1 MSDYSDIGL
10 LKRKFRDVHAVVS
23 RLDHQTRKLFGPH
36 ARPRPGGLVARFAT
50 CQLIAR
56 AERCDPVD
64 VARQHFANDRDL
76 RHHLIE
82 LKGAVTP
89 AQSTVAT
96 WATELAAVTVADIA
110 DNLLPQSALAQL
122 RNYGLAY
129 SFVDGSVART
139 PTHTPTPSGG
149 FVAEAGSIPVG
160 AMIFGSLTLKPKKA
174 AAITALTRGLANGSP
189 MLSSR

>member
-1 MSDYSDIGL
+1 MPTD
-10 LKRKFRDVHAVVS
+10 
-23 RLDHQTRKLFGPH
+23 
-36 ARPRPGGLVARFAT
+36 
-50 CQLIAR
+50 CENR
-56 AERCDPVD
+56 ALRPVD

-149 FVAEAGSIPVG
+149 FVA
-160 AMIFGSLTLKPKKA
+160 KPA
-174 AAITALTRGLANGSP
+174 ASRSVR
-189 MLSSR
+189 SSSVR